1 MNVAIEVADLRV
13 IRGRRK
19 VLDGLRLSIQ
29 AGRVTGL
36 LGPSGS
42 GKTTLMR
49 CIVGVQRIAGGRVLV
64 LGEPAGSHDLLLLRA
79 GRHRHRLHPLG
90 AGFGSRRGHRLGAAH
105 RDRVRPTG
113 DGPGTAG
120 FGRLADRIPGGAAVP
135 GNADPP
141 DPAVRAFRAPR
152 RHGRLATRAVDGD
165 ADELWS
171 GRHDRTAG

>member
-79 GRHRHRLHPLG
+79 GELIAATTPDELLARTGAADHDQAFLTLIQRDGRPG
-90 AGFGSRRGHRLGAAH
+90 AGRESSR
-105 RDRVRPTG
+105 
-113 DGPGTAG
+113 
-120 FGRLADRIPGGAAVP
+120 
-135 GNADPP
+135 
-141 DPAVRAFRAPR
+141 
-152 RHGRLATRAVDGD
+152 
-165 ADELWS
+165 
-171 GRHDRTAG
+171 